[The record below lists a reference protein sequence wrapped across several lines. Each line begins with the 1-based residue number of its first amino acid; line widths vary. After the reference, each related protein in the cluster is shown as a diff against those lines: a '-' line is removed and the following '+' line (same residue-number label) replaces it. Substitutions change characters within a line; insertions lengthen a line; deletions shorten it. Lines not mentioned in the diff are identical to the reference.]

1 LIQGGHHEKNVKIF
15 NNLICSKFM
24 KFDFDCQDQLK
35 EWFSSQIKANAMFS
49 VLAVPC
55 QKIPDTR
62 KKSLLNTYK
71 LFLKII

>member
-1 LIQGGHHEKNVKIF
+1 
-15 NNLICSKFM
+15 
-24 KFDFDCQDQLK
+24 
-35 EWFSSQIKANAMFS
+35 MFS